1 MNTVKYD
8 QQTGKIVGYVSGA
21 TPTASE
27 GYGVLYT
34 TKDLPDLADVVVL
47 GGMLVPRMSIEYALS
62 DKSSTNDKTLFWKE
76 HRAKL
81 LSESDYLM
89 LPDVGDTAFQE
100 RAKIYRQQ
108 LRDLPK
114 HANWP
119 SLTLADI
126 PTKPN
131 PNAIQLSV
139 F

>member
-1 MNTVKYD
+1 MNTVTYD
-8 QQTGKIVGYVSGA
+8 LLTGGIVGFVSGA
-21 TPTASE
+21 TPTAPE
-27 GYGVLYT
+27 GCGVLYT

-47 GGMLVPRMSIEYALS
+47 GGTLVPRMSVEYALS
-62 DKSSTNDKTLFWKE
+62 DKSSTIDKTLFWKE

-81 LSESDYLM
+81 LAESDYMM

-100 RAKIYRQQ
+100 RAKTYRQQ

-126 PTKPN
+126 PAKPN